1 MILEFPRTSATLR
14 RLILAMAS
22 SLFLLAASAVPSIA
36 TLDAVS
42 DDLLQ
47 PSTHEREMPSSAETQ
62 VLAQAAVSAPDYE
75 IAPADLAVMVRQTN
89 PTGLESDA
97 ERLCLARA
105 VYFEARGEPLEGQLA
120 VAQAI
125 INRTQLAQYPGT
137 ICGVVAQPG
146 QFTYRHGQAVRPGQ
160 AWEQAKAIAE
170 IAHASLWPE
179 VAPEAISFHAVSVR
193 PLWRD
198 KVRVAQIGRHVFY
211 R

>member
-1 MILEFPRTSATLR
+1 MR
-14 RLILAMAS
+14 RLILATAS

-47 PSTHEREMPSSAETQ
+47 PTAHELETPSSAETQ
-62 VLAQAAVSAPDYE
+62 VLAQAAVSLPKYD

-89 PTGLESDA
+89 PADLEND
-97 ERLCLARA
+97 EQRLCLARA

-125 INRTQLAQYPGT
+125 LNRTQSARYPDS
-137 ICGVVAQPG
+137 ICGVVRQPG
-146 QFTYRHGQAVRPGQ
+146 QFTYRHGQPVRQGQ
-160 AWEQAKAIAE
+160 AWENAKAIAE
-170 IAHASLWPE
+170 IATASLWPE
-179 VAPEAISFHAVSVR
+179 VAPQAISFHAVSVR
-193 PLWRD
+193 PVWRD

>member
-1 MILEFPRTSATLR
+1 MIFVLPRTSATLR

-47 PSTHEREMPSSAETQ
+47 PNIHELETLSSAEAE
-62 VLAQAAVSAPDYE
+62 VLAQATVSVPDYD
-75 IAPADLAVMVRQTN
+75 IAPADLAIMVRQTN
-89 PTGLESDA
+89 AADLENDA
-97 ERLCLARA
+97 QRLCLARA

-125 INRTQLAQYPGT
+125 INRTQSGRYPDT
-137 ICGVVAQPG
+137 ICGVVRQPG
-146 QFTYRHGQAVRPGQ
+146 QFTYRHGQPIRQGQ
-160 AWEQAKAIAE
+160 PWENAKAIAE
-170 IAHASLWPE
+170 IASASLWPE
-179 VAPEAISFHAVSVR
+179 VAPQAISFHATSVR
-193 PLWRD
+193 PIWRD
-198 KVRVAQIGRHVFY
+198 KVRVAQIGRHIFY